1 MATLEIRTVAPAPNS
16 IEVFCS
22 YSHKDLALR
31 EELVTH
37 LQPLQANGLINFW
50 HDHAIPAG
58 EDWESQIDERLN
70 SAQIILLLVSPDF
83 MASRHCQIEMKRAL
97 ERRSLGKAKV
107 IPIMLRHVD
116 WHGSPLGKLQALPKD
131 GRPVA
136 TWPDRDQAFK
146 DVTIGIRRVAEK
158 LIRHQIRAVGGV
170 TEHKTGGQ
178 KQELYAQELSRP
190 KSGGSVAKKYAVIA
204 VAALLVLG
212 GLLYLAREGRQF
224 ELKIEM
230 KRLRDKDWKHAAYDD
245 PDFSNCMGVPKCV
258 EWKNYAD
265 RLQKTDWNSV
275 NFDFPLLGDCM
286 DLPKCVERA
295 KQAALLKAKDWT
307 NASPGDPLR
316 KDCMGYVPCI
326 RVQSHYRA
334 DPDGEAP
341 NSNSSIMYQN
351 QR

>member
-1 MATLEIRTVAPAPNS
+1 MATLEIRTGAPAPNVV
-16 IEVFCS
+16 EVFCS

-31 EELVTH
+31 EELDTH
-37 LQPLQANGLINFW
+37 LQPLQAHGLINCW

-58 EDWESQIDERLN
+58 EDWESQIAERLN
-70 SAQIILLLVSPDF
+70 SAQIILLLVSADF
-83 MASRHCQIEMKRAL
+83 MASRHCQIEMRRAL

-116 WHGSPLGKLQALPKD
+116 LSGSPLDKLQTLPKD
-131 GRPVA
+131 RRPVI
-136 TWPDRDQAFK
+136 TFSDRDQAFK
-146 DVTIGIRRVAEK
+146 DITIGIRKVAEK
-158 LIRHQIRAVGGV
+158 LIRQQIRTVRPV
-170 TEHKTGGQ
+170 TEHKTAGQ
-178 KQELYAQELSRP
+178 KQELRP
-190 KSGGSVAKKYAVIA
+190 RGREAVAKKYAVIA
-204 VAALLVLG
+204 VTAVLVLG
-212 GLLYLAREGRQF
+212 GLVYLAREGRQF
-224 ELKIEM
+224 ELQLELKFEM
-230 KRLRDKDWKHAAYDD
+230 KRLQDKQWKHAAYDD

-286 DLPKCVERA
+286 DLPACVERA

-307 NASPGDPLR
+307 NAGPGDPLR
-316 KDCMGYVPCI
+316 KDCMGYGPC